1 VGLYDVLLRADPSPV
16 VELNRAVAVAMRDG
30 PNFGLALIDAML
42 PRPELAEYHLA
53 HWARADLLRRLGRRT
68 EAANAYRQ
76 ALDLTRQEP
85 ERQFI
90 ENRLRELS
98 I

>member
-1 VGLYDVLLRADPSPV
+1 M
-16 VELNRAVAVAMRDG
+16 VELNRAVARDG
-30 PNFGLALIDAML
+30 PSAGLALIEAML
-42 PRPELAEYHLA
+42 PRRLAEYHLA
-53 HWARADLLRRLGRRT
+53 HWARADLLRRLGNGT
-68 EAANAYRQ
+68 EAANAYRR